1 MILELD
7 TSILDKEELTLN
19 QLVLLSLVSNGN
31 QNNNH
36 NVSKILSQIGETEIQ
51 DLINKN
57 LITVNSTDNHTIYI
71 VNEMY
76 EELKKP
82 DKIWFDE
89 FYELYPIYV
98 TRPDGTKGFLRTNVN
113 KCRQQY
119 NKICGK
125 SSAMHE
131 YLLKCL
137 KYDISTKT
145 MQGKLAYM
153 KTMWKWLTTCE
164 WEVFDEQMNNEAN
177 TSITNSTYGTEL
189 Y

>member
-7 TSILDKEELTLN
+7 TTLLNKEEITLN
-19 QLVLLSLVSNGN
+19 QLVLLSLVKNGN
-31 QNNNH
+31 QNNNQD
-36 NVSKILSQIGETEIQ
+36 VSKILSQIRETEIQ

-57 LITVNSTDNHTIYI
+57 LITVDSTDNRTIYK
-71 VNEMY
+71 VTEKY
-76 EELKKP
+76 ENLLKP
-82 DKIWFDE
+82 DKSWFDE

-119 NKICGK
+119 NKVCGK
-125 SSAMHE
+125 SKGMHE
-131 YLLKCL
+131 YLLKSL

-164 WEVFDEQMNNEAN
+164 WEVFDEQMNNEVT
-177 TSITNSTYGTEL
+177 TSTDTIYGTEL